1 MMTIMQTISF
11 FFVNQMLFIQCKMYQ
26 IGKYI
31 IINNISITPLLMNVD
46 DIAGKNQ

>member
-1 MMTIMQTISF
+1 MIIMQTISF

-31 IINNISITPLLMNVD
+31 IINNTSITPLLMNVD